1 MDGIDKQK
9 NQFIQQINDLDND
22 KLSKLIECYNKMV
35 KDKDKEKPVEDKNQ
49 NNTTNKTKTK
59 AKTKP
64 IDKTTQKYKLLLQY
78 VNGIL
83 KNINKPLIDDIIEFK
98 DIDRLDIIKPENI
111 KLLDTLAPSL
121 FNYFNKDKCGYY
133 RKTKNL
139 PLNVLRGCCKELG
152 LELVNRKVSKT
163 ETKAT
168 FGTHYLYSIV

>member
-35 KDKDKEKPVEDKNQ
+35 KDKEKPVEDK
-49 NNTTNKTKTK
+49 NNTTNKTKT
-59 AKTKP
+59 KTKP

-83 KNINKPLIDDIIEFK
+83 KNINKDPIDDLIEFK

-111 KLLDTLAPSL
+111 KLLDTLSPSL